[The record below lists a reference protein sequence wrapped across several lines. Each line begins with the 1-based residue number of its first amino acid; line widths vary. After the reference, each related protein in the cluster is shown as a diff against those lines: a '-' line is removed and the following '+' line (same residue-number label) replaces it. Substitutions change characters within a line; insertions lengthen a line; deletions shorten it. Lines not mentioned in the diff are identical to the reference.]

1 MAFHDFF
8 LEFCVQVI
16 IIYWEIIIWGFLNLW
31 LSDIEVM
38 IYSVLPVKF
47 GYKISLCLVTMVIRS
62 FFKTAFFPLLFF

>member
-1 MAFHDFF
+1 MSFHDFF

-31 LSDIEVM
+31 LSDIEIM

-47 GYKISLCLVTMVIRS
+47 GYKISLC
-62 FFKTAFFPLLFF
+62 